1 MIGVSLPFGW
11 MIDENQLDLDRAS
24 TLNELR
30 AAGVGSV
37 ELRTVRSYH
46 PPEDVLRAAELLW
59 SYGFSITVH
68 AEMKSEASAV
78 GDVFTPLSLLLN
90 SLKQKTLNVTVHP
103 IDGDNATVLNR
114 LADHV
119 EENEYPVM
127 PIELSPRSLMPRPR
141 VLNLQSSQTAVASLL
156 RQITS
161 SSRRRHTS
169 LLKPMFSKWT
179 TMQPS
184 PRR

>member
-1 MIGVSLPFGW
+1 M
-11 MIDENQLDLDRAS
+11 
-24 TLNELR
+24 
-30 AAGVGSV
+30 
-37 ELRTVRSYH
+37 RSYH

-127 PIELSPRSLMPRPR
+127 IALENNRLLPDKTDGDSAALVYE
-141 VLNLQSSQTAVASLL
+141 AV
-156 RQITS
+156 
-161 SSRRRHTS
+161 SRADRKCIGICFDFGHYMYYR
-169 LLKPMFSKWT
+169 K
-179 TMQPS
+179 
-184 PRR
+184 